1 MTPAEKLDRG
11 FFGQPQGLLTL
22 FITEMWERMS
32 YYGMRGLLVLFM
44 TAAIAEGGLAIGTAT
59 AVAIYGLYTASVY
72 FMGLPGG
79 WIADRL
85 IGSQK
90 AIWYGGIVIMCG
102 HIVLAIPNDKTAH
115 SLAIRFVVTFMKI
128 KVFTGPLVHLPSVW
142 R

>member
-59 AVAIYGLYTASVY
+59 AVAIYGLYTASAY
-72 FMGLPGG
+72 QE
-79 WIADRL
+79 D
-85 IGSQK
+85 GSLTVLLGVK
-90 AIWYGGIVIMCG
+90 KPFGMAALSLCVVI
-102 HIVLAIPNDKTAH
+102 LSWLFQTTKH
-115 SLAIRFVVTFMKI
+115 SSWVSFWLF
-128 KVFTGPLVHLPSVW
+128 
-142 R
+142 